1 MSGDWDQWATKQ
13 VNEIDDG
20 VWQENPKEAMART
33 LARAGQTL
41 AEHTRGIAAA
51 DAALTNAAYASAYA
65 QTAALDSEF
74 AKMYPD
80 FMASPVHKEAVTNA
94 VRRVGNDPRFQR
106 AIANPA
112 LRPKAFAVVAT
123 LAERELGVPASTPRR
138 PVDAPHGPASPDSW
152 DVDQHRQQEAQREL
166 LDYATLNNR
175 RGG

>member
-1 MSGDWDQWATKQ
+1 MNSETGRVT
-13 VNEIDDG
+13 
-20 VWQENPKEAMART
+20 PKEAMART

-94 VRRVGNDPRFQR
+94 VRQVGSDPRFQR

-112 LRPKAFAVVAT
+112 LRPKAFAIVAK

-138 PVDAPHGPASPDSW
+138 HADEYGAPVPSDPW
-152 DVDQHRQQEAQREL
+152 FVDGERQQEAQREL